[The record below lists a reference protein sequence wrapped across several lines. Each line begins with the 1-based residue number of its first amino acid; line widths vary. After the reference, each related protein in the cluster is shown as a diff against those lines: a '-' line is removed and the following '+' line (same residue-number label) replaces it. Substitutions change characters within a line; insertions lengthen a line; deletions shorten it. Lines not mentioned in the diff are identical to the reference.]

1 MRRRKYRGKDDSNSA
16 PGDLGRFP
24 RGHQRHVLNREVQAA
39 ERQGEEAS
47 RDESV
52 GKGAKEVPGTCRL

>member
-1 MRRRKYRGKDDSNSA
+1 MRRRKYRGKDDSDSLL
-16 PGDLGRFP
+16 GDLGRHP
-24 RGHQRHVLNREVQAA
+24 RGHQRHVSKREVQGA